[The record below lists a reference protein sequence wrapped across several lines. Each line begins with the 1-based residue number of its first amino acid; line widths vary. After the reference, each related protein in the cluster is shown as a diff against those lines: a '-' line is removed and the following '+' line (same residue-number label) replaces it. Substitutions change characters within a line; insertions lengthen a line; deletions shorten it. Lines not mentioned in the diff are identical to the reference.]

1 MKLDLK
7 KNSDYSR
14 TLNIHLNWDDIKND
28 YYKEYKKVKSSYQI
42 PGFRKGKVPPLV
54 IKNQFVSMMII
65 HVFVKPLLI
74 MLEVR
79 F

>member
-42 PGFRKGKVPPLV
+42 PGFRKGKVPDNILRKNIGPSIDAQFPIPL
-54 IKNQFVSMMII
+54 Q
-65 HVFVKPLLI
+65 LQ
-74 MLEVR
+74 
-79 F
+79 